1 MIKYIKLGS
10 LGFSMSRNNLILLAF
25 AIAGCITV
33 GLVIMK
39 PWQKDQQIV
48 YPQPPSDTIVA
59 DGGQIAV
66 SIIALRQNGTPVPGV
81 QVILAD
87 EVQGTSI
94 VGTTNDQGKTDIS
107 LISGH
112 LYNFI
117 AEFGSFNKAIEHT
130 FNQSAIAEILISDD
144 GTVGSILLK

>member
-1 MIKYIKLGS
+1 
-10 LGFSMSRNNLILLAF
+10 MSRNYLLLLVF
-25 AIAGCITV
+25 VIAGCIAV
-33 GLVIMK
+33 GLAIMK
-39 PWQKDQQIV
+39 PWQKDHQIV
-48 YPQPPSDTIVA
+48 YSQPPSETTVA
-59 DGGQIAV
+59 YGGQVLIN
-66 SIIALRQNGTPVPGV
+66 IISTREDGTPVPGV
-81 QVILAD
+81 QVILTD

-117 AEFGSFNKAIEHT
+117 AEFSSFNKAIEHT
-130 FNQSAIAEILISDD
+130 FNQSAIAEILISND